1 MAKRKRARPGEG
13 IPAQTKETEGRALH
27 ALWKKRHRRTQAEFA
42 AACGFTQGYL
52 QQFFGGLRPLTLD
65 LAERFAEELDVE
77 IAEFSPRLAQ
87 EFHDQL
93 AGTEWPFRNFTRA
106 EYQTLT
112 HGQRL
117 AVESMVLGNLIDNGT
132 VKDRKFRRIG

>member
-52 QQFFGGLRPLTLD
+52 QQFFGGLRP
-65 LAERFAEELDVE
+65 
-77 IAEFSPRLAQ
+77 
-87 EFHDQL
+87 
-93 AGTEWPFRNFTRA
+93 
-106 EYQTLT
+106 
-112 HGQRL
+112 
-117 AVESMVLGNLIDNGT
+117 
-132 VKDRKFRRIG
+132 